1 MLVDTFINAIFLYDD
16 KVVITFNYS
25 EGGKTITHED
35 VTSSG
40 MDLAGEP
47 RRSKVRST
55 QSREDSAESPGF
67 SQRSLAPPFHE
78 KSAIFHGREPRL
90 RSLRA
95 RGFWSV
101 GEVLL
106 WGKPGPLGGPVLWW
120 GVGERMLR

>member
-47 RRSKVRST
+47 
-55 QSREDSAESPGF
+55 
-67 SQRSLAPPFHE
+67 
-78 KSAIFHGREPRL
+78 GRVIMKL
-90 RSLRA
+90 IALFLYF
-95 RGFWSV
+95 GMN
-101 GEVLL
+101 
-106 WGKPGPLGGPVLWW
+106 KYKQ
-120 GVGERMLR
+120 